1 MKVWNVNLRQS
12 VSRILAYLSLNILGL
27 KTEKES
33 YNSSFTIELS
43 KFKSTWTRLDS
54 NCNIEFILIENNHYI
69 QKCFFSFCWSKFYF
83 EIFSQTFDGACDC
96 VPYEHGQRFGEQ
108 LSWNIFTTGNCTV
121 FKIRIMKLD
130 K

>member
-54 NCNIEFILIENNHYI
+54 NCNIEFILIENNH
-69 QKCFFSFCWSKFYF
+69 
-83 EIFSQTFDGACDC
+83 
-96 VPYEHGQRFGEQ
+96 
-108 LSWNIFTTGNCTV
+108 
-121 FKIRIMKLD
+121 
-130 K
+130 